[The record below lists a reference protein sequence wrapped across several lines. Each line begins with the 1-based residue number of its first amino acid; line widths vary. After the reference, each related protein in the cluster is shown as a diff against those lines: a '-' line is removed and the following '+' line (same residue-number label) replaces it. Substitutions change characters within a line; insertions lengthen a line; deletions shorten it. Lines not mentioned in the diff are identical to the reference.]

1 VENFVKKN
9 DAEFIKAKKARFNFN
24 ENKNAPLLERLFF
37 W

>member
-9 DAEFIKAKKARFNFN
+9 DAEFFKVKKVRLNFDK
-24 ENKNAPLLERLFF
+24 NKNAPLLERLFF